1 MAKKQTEANGE
12 VNQDQAQTQIPVDNT
27 GEVVEV
33 KQKADRT
40 PRLKVETS
48 LPSAENNWQGTVNL
62 TAVGLEDKPLV
73 YTYGIGGELS
83 KFFLQ
88 IIESGLK
95 ARFSVVIGG
104 LKTPEEVYK
113 ALEKEI
119 VNLNSGIFSIRTPKE
134 ATASFSDTV
143 IAMALVHVAKTK
155 AEFPTVYP
163 VVSKDTELLSTKQD
177 EWAAMTKE
185 ERSKLITEPFL
196 SAARKAVAYF
206 RSMEEFEKA
215 QEEISAE

>member
-1 MAKKQTEANGE
+1 MAKKSEVQNDEASNQTEVE
-12 VNQDQAQTQIPVDNT
+12 QTQDAK
-27 GEVVEV
+27 VEV
-33 KQKADRT
+33 EAKPKADRAS
-40 PRLKVETS
+40 RLKIETV
-48 LPSAENNWQGTVNL
+48 LPFAENNWQGTFNL

-73 YTYGIGGELS
+73 YTYGVGIELS

-104 LKTPEEVYK
+104 LKTPEEVYG

-119 VNLNSGIFSIRTPKE
+119 TNLKAGIFSIRTPKE

-177 EWAAMTKE
+177 VWSAMTKE
-185 ERSKLITEPFL
+185 ERSKLIADPFI

-206 RSMEEFEKA
+206 RSMEEYEKA
-215 QEEISAE
+215 QEETSAE